1 MNKARRKTLNTV
13 ARRLV
18 EIQEQLEEI
27 TALVDDFY
35 TLKDEIE
42 GVMEE
47 EQEAYGNLSEGAQNG
62 ERGQAME
69 AAIRNMEQAYDGLT
83 DLINALDGLELASIV
98 EALEAA
104 AE

>member
-1 MNKARRKTLNTV
+1 MNKTRRKILNTV

-18 EIQEQLEEI
+18 EMEEQLEEI

-69 AAIRNMEQAYDGLT
+69 EAIRNMEQAQDGLT
-83 DLINALDGLELASIV
+83 DLINALEGLELASIV

>member
-35 TLKDEIE
+35 MLKDEIE

-47 EQEAYGNLSEGAQNG
+47 EQEAYGNLSESAQNG

>member
-1 MNKARRKTLNTV
+1 MNKARRKILNTV

-18 EIQEQLEEI
+18 EMEEQLEEI

-47 EQEAYGNLSEGAQNG
+47 EQEAYGNLSESAQNG

-69 AAIRNMEQAYDGLT
+69 EAIRNMEQAQDGLT
-83 DLINALDGLELASIV
+83 NLISALEGLELASIV

>member
-1 MNKARRKTLNTV
+1 MNKARRKILNTV

-18 EIQEQLEEI
+18 EIEEQLEEI

-47 EQEAYGNLSEGAQNG
+47 EREAYGNLSEGAQNG

-69 AAIRNMEQAYDGLT
+69 EAIRNMEQAQDGLT
-83 DLINALDGLELASIV
+83 DLISALESLELASIV
-98 EALEAA
+98 NRVEAA

>member
-18 EIQEQLEEI
+18 EMQEQLEEI

-35 TLKDEIE
+35 NLKDELE

-47 EQEAYGNLSEGAQNG
+47 EQETYGNLSEGAQNG

-69 AAIRNMEQAYDGLT
+69 EAIRNMEQAQDGLT
-83 DLINALDGLELASIV
+83 DLINALEGLELASIV